1 MKLLDILRK
10 QNSRKIE
17 VKTEGGKVVPFS
29 IDTWTFKTY
38 DKSILEMDLTLACID
53 AIAKNAA
60 KIQFKSVRKE
70 NGLTVPETSS
80 DIARVLKR
88 PNSYMSPYDFMYK
101 VTALLVSSDNCFI
114 YPEYDEKGKLQAL
127 WPIAYESFNLVK
139 GADNRLYAKFR
150 LNYFR
155 TYTAPYEDLIHL
167 RQHYISDDL
176 FGCSHDAL
184 KPVCSLIETQDQGIV
199 NGIKNSAV
207 IRGILKAS
215 GVLKEQTIKEA
226 RDAFIKDNL
235 SAQNNGGVIVLD
247 SKFDYQNL
255 ESKPY
260 VIDAETMQQ
269 SKRKILD
276 YFHIS
281 QEFLDSSYTP
291 EQYEAVYEGVLEPL
305 ALQISQALTI
315 GLFTERERAFGSEI
329 EAEMDKVKYQ
339 SMGTVVSI
347 ITVTSQLGLFT
358 RDEYREMLGYAPLGE
373 EAGGSE
379 IMVAVNN
386 YMADKDTKDNTTGGD
401 NDNDKKDN

>member
-1 MKLLDILRK
+1 MKLLDILKK
-10 QNSRKIE
+10 QAD
-17 VKTEGGKVVPFS
+17 KTTAFKTKDGKVLPFS
-29 IDTWTFKTY
+29 IDTWSFKTY

-53 AIAKNAA
+53 AIAKNTA
-60 KIQFKSVRKE
+60 KIQFKAVKRGE
-70 NGLTVPETSS
+70 GVATPDTTS

-88 PNSYMSPYDFMYK
+88 PNAYMTAYDFLYK
-101 VTALLVSSDNCFI
+101 TVALLISSDNCFI
-114 YPEYDEKGKLQAL
+114 YPEYDDKGRLQAL
-127 WPIAYESFNLVK
+127 WPIAYESFKLVK
-139 GADNRLYAKFR
+139 GSDNRLYASFQ

-167 RQHYISDDL
+167 RQHYITDDL
-176 FGCSHDAL
+176 FGASHNAL
-184 KPVCSLIETQDQGIV
+184 KPVCALIETQDQGII

-207 IRGILKAS
+207 IRGILKAV

-226 RDAFIKDNL
+226 RDAFVRDNL
-235 SAQNNGGVIVLD
+235 SAQNNGGVMFLDGKFDYKALD
-247 SKFDYQNL
+247 SK
-255 ESKPY
+255 PY
-260 VIDAETMQQ
+260 IIDAEIMQQ
-269 SKRKILD
+269 SKRKVLD

-305 ALQISQALTI
+305 ALQISQALTV

-329 EAEMDKVKYQ
+329 EAEMDRVKYQ
-339 SMGTVVSI
+339 SMGTVVKI
-347 ITVTSQLGLFT
+347 IAATSQLGLFT

-386 YMADKDTKDNTTGGD
+386 YQADGKQKDNSTGGD
-401 NDNDKKDN
+401 NDNK